1 MSSKD
6 IERTIISQ
14 ESFSQE
20 LLLGQIN
27 SLIKARK
34 TIIPFAKNKALFS
47 QKISNENITY
57 LDLANYNAIEEYSPA
72 DQVLTVQ
79 SGIKIGVLQDFLAK
93 ENRCL
98 PIGYSNVE
106 TTLLDVLLT
115 GEIGP
120 LENIL
125 GGLNRHIL
133 GLTSIIGTGELVKS
147 GGKVVKN
154 VSGYDLTHF
163 FIGSYGYFAIPIKAN
178 IRLYALPEQFV
189 TIWVSNNDWHKL
201 VEAAKQISNTN
212 IALAY
217 LELFVANLTTMKNK
231 TPEDKFIMALQT
243 YGDEYLI
250 KRAIETVD
258 NILVKTGLTYYIIK
272 NDADQNTILKELNQ
286 ASPLVCKILDLS
298 INRADLANLLANR
311 LISSFPFIYRIN
323 TNRMRFCINSSS
335 DQDILLRELASY
347 ANQRKLN
354 LSVVYSDNDHM
365 RKMVHLGYDTKNGG
379 HLSVIKKQLK
389 AQLDPNNLFNPYVDL

>member
-1 MSSKD
+1 MLAYLIMSSKD

-298 INRADLANLLANR
+298 INR
-311 LISSFPFIYRIN
+311 LI
-323 TNRMRFCINSSS
+323 
-335 DQDILLRELASY
+335 
-347 ANQRKLN
+347 
-354 LSVVYSDNDHM
+354 
-365 RKMVHLGYDTKNGG
+365 
-379 HLSVIKKQLK
+379 
-389 AQLDPNNLFNPYVDL
+389 